1 VVDSFSH
8 LFLSCQYLFTLRRLE
23 CSPLLVTNIN
33 KKQLPPF
40 DQRQITAVVVAY
52 ISYIYKIHCIWLWNT
67 FKILPRHGCIS
78 INQQFNST
86 MKNNFAGGN
95 CFLFMLVTNKG
106 EHSNLLKV
114 NKYWHD
120 RKRWEKESTTV
131 KGAR

>member
-1 VVDSFSH
+1 MWHPRVRFKSYRTRLVRVGYDLNLNRGCHRFYYLAPFTVVDSFSH

-40 DQRQITAVVVAY
+40 DQRQITVVVVAY

-78 INQQFNST
+78 INRQLNST
-86 MKNNFAGGN
+86 ME
-95 CFLFMLVTNKG
+95 NKIWG
-106 EHSNLLKV
+106 E
-114 NKYWHD
+114 
-120 RKRWEKESTTV
+120 
-131 KGAR
+131 